1 MAWLAVASVRVPIA
15 IELWK
20 ESVSELPLTFGS
32 IRACAPM
39 AIPFELNGTPG
50 CSSTSALGPMATE
63 LAVSAFAFLP
73 TAIALLPG
81 ACGFSPAGTV
91 AAAEFMAIKSSAALW
106 SAAYTPEEKS
116 AVEITAN
123 FTDFDLPL
131 ADANSPTAVQVWVA

>member
-20 ESVSELPLTFGS
+20 VLVSALPLTFGS

-50 CSSTSALGPMATE
+50 CSNTSALGPMATE

-73 TAIALLPG
+73 TAIALLPV
-81 ACGFSPAGTV
+81 ACAFSVLGTAV
-91 AAAEFMAIKSSAALW
+91 DAAALLDMATKSSAAVCV
-106 SAAYTPEEKS
+106 AA
-116 AVEITAN
+116 
-123 FTDFDLPL
+123 
-131 ADANSPTAVQVWVA
+131 